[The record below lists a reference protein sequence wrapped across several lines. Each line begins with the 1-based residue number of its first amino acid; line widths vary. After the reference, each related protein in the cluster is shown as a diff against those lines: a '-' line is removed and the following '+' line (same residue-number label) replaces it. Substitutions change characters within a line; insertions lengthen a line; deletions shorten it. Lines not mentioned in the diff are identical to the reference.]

1 MATQKA
7 LAFPAVGKP
16 LELISSPIPTPSAK
30 QLQLRVT
37 VAALNPHDH
46 KSRDTGLFTSPGR
59 FPHIL
64 SNDVAGVVT
73 KIGPEVTKF
82 KVGDR
87 VFTFAMLDRF
97 HAQYA
102 KPDEPK
108 HVQMGLQEY
117 SVTDEDYASLI
128 PEGFSE
134 HDVATLPVNVDACA
148 VGLFDKSCLG
158 IPAPWTE
165 EAKTY
170 DYAGTTL
177 LIIGGG
183 SNCGRFAV
191 QLAGIAGIG
200 KVVVL
205 GGDEK
210 QLKGWGATDVLNR
223 HGSPE
228 EIHARIRAAVGN
240 DLVYS
245 FDAVNDID
253 AQYIGINALSDSRTG
268 KLARLLPNAP
278 VVTSNITKKEG
289 EYQVKDVHAL
299 PHINE
304 VGKGF
309 WAHIGA
315 YVKEGKIVP
324 LKYEVIAEGLDAER
338 VNVALDEY
346 RDGKRNVQ
354 PHVRVSQ

>member
-1 MATQKA
+1 MSTQKA
-7 LAFPAVGKP
+7 LGFSAVGKP
-16 LELISSPIPTPSAK
+16 LELINTPIPTPSPT

-37 VAALNPHDH
+37 VAALNPHDY
-46 KSRDTGLFTSPGR
+46 KSRDNGLFTSPEH

-64 SNDVAGVVT
+64 ANDVAGVVT
-73 KIGPEVTKF
+73 NVGSDVTKF

-87 VFTFAMLDRF
+87 VFT
-97 HAQYA
+97 YA
-102 KPDEPK
+102 NLELLSKKAVEPGAPK
-108 HVQMGLQEY
+108 HTQLGLQEH
-117 SVTDEDYASLI
+117 SLADEDYTSLI
-128 PEGFSE
+128 PEGFTD
-134 HDVATLPVNVDACA
+134 HDVATLPVNIDAS
-148 VGLFDKSCLG
+148 VIGLFDKSCLG

-165 EAKTY
+165 EAKTF
-170 DYAGTTL
+170 DYAGTTV

-205 GGDEK
+205 GGNEK

-228 EIHARIRAAVGN
+228 EIHARIRAAVGD
-240 DLVYS
+240 DLIYA
-245 FDAVNDID
+245 FDVVNDIH

-278 VVTSNITKKEG
+278 VVTENITKKEG
-289 EYQVKDVHAL
+289 EYEVKDVHGM

-309 WAHIGA
+309 WAHIGK

-324 LKYEVIAEGLDAER
+324 LKYEVIAEGLDAEK
-338 VNVALDEY
+338 VNKALDEY